1 MVVEKAAIFWKR
13 GVDSMRVSYTH
24 VDVEKGVYSGSE
36 GYFLG
41 ALQIVVKRRIYSGRD
56 DGLEINNCQSFK
68 ATTKLATTGAELGL
82 GQEGCNMGCGSGS
95 RLAIFE
101 N

>member
-1 MVVEKAAIFWKR
+1 
-13 GVDSMRVSYTH
+13 MRVSYTH

-41 ALQIVVKRRIYSGRD
+41 ALQIVVKRRVYSGRD
-56 DGLEINNCQSFK
+56 DGLEINNCQGFQSNY
-68 ATTKLATTGAELGL
+68 ES
-82 GQEGCNMGCGSGS
+82 CNYRCRTRTWPRRVQHGCGSGS